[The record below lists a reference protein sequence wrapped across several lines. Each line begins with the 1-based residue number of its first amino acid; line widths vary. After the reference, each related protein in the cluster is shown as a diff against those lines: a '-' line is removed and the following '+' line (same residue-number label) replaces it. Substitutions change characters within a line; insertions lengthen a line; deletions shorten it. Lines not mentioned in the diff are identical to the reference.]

1 MAKSFDEI
9 ELSELFGEAQEVF
22 FEIVVDL
29 KASAPQLIN
38 DIKQSIRSE
47 NYKDLEHTAHTLK
60 GVLANFAAT
69 VSKDLAF
76 ELEVIGRNQEKQD
89 LSDKVFILEKFV
101 NELIKDLEDFKFK
114 N

>member
-1 MAKSFDEI
+1 MAKSFDEV
-9 ELSELFGEAQEVF
+9 ELSKLFEETPEVLS
-22 FEIVVDL
+22 EIIGDL
-29 KASAPQLIN
+29 KDSAPQMIN
-38 DIKQSIRSE
+38 DIEQSILND

-76 ELEVIGRNQEKQD
+76 ELEVIGRNQDKHD
-89 LSDKVFILEKFV
+89 LSGKVSILKNFV